1 MPNATAR
8 RRFAVVLAAAL
19 TAAAMIA
26 ISVATAAPSRTL
38 YRNFCPVTPGQVH
51 AAGPYTVISDTAS

>member
-8 RRFAVVLAAAL
+8 RLVAVILAAAL
-19 TAAAMIA
+19 TVAAMIA

-38 YRNFCPVTPGQVH
+38 YRNFCPVTPDQVQ
-51 AAGPYTVISDTAS
+51 AAGPYTVTSGRAS